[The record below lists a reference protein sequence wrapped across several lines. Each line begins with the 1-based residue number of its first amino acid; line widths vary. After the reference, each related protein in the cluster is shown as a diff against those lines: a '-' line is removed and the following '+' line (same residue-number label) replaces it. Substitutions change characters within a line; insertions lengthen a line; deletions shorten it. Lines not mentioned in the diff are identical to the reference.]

1 MGRPSAVESSQYQK
15 EIEEMIKKG
24 KPDTDISDWL
34 KKKGTPISRQTI
46 NNYKNKKF
54 NITLA
59 ARKKYNEKK
68 SKERLD
74 EAADEQVRDIEK
86 IDEDCDLI
94 DTFIKEIDP
103 SIIEDMDEKDVA
115 RLLNN
120 LLKTKDQKLRTK
132 YQILGIIKETSDVTV
147 RGKVEHNIKAVLP
160 DGVDEKVVEEFGL
173 FLAKRGAIGSAE
185 DSSSEDDR

>member
-1 MGRPSAVESSQYQK
+1 MGRPSAVESSPYQK
-15 EIEEMIKKG
+15 EIEEMIKEG
-24 KPDTDISDWL
+24 KPDTDIADWL

-74 EAADEQVRDIEK
+74 DAADEQVRDIEK

-94 DTFIKEIDP
+94 DTFLDEIDP
-103 SIIEDMDEKDVA
+103 SIIEDMDEKDIA

-147 RGKVEHNIKAVLP
+147 RGKVEHKIKAVLP

>member
-1 MGRPSAVESSQYQK
+1 MGRPNAVESSPYRK
-15 EIEEMIKKG
+15 EIEEMIKEG
-24 KPDTDISDWL
+24 KPDTDIANWL
-34 KKKGTPISRQTI
+34 KKKEAPISRQTI

-59 ARKKYNEKK
+59 ARKKYQEKK

-74 EAADEQVRDIEK
+74 GAADEQVRDIEK

-94 DTFIKEIDP
+94 DTFINEIDP
-103 SIIEDMDEKDVA
+103 SIIEDMNEKDVA

-147 RGKVEHNIKAVLP
+147 RGKVEHRIKAVLP

-185 DSSSEDDR
+185 DSASEDDR

>member
-1 MGRPSAVESSQYQK
+1 MGRPNAVESSPYQK
-15 EIEEMIKKG
+15 EIEEMIKEG
-24 KPDTDISDWL
+24 KPDTDIARWL
-34 KKKGTPISRQTI
+34 KKKGAPISRQTI
-46 NNYKNKKF
+46 NNYKNTKF

-74 EAADEQVRDIEK
+74 EAADEQVKDIEK
-86 IDEDCDLI
+86 IDKDCDLI
-94 DTFIKEIDP
+94 DTFINEIDP
-103 SIIEDMDEKDVA
+103 SIIENMDEKDVA

-147 RGKVEHNIKAVLP
+147 RGKVEHKVKAVLP

-173 FLAKRGAIGSAE
+173 FLAKRGTIRPVEGSA
-185 DSSSEDDR
+185 SEDDR